1 MKSFAVIGMGRFGAA
16 IAVALY
22 EQGHDVMAVDKCSD
36 KIQAIADKV
45 THAVTADITDEEVIK
60 SLGIGNFDA
69 VIISIA
75 SDMETS
81 ILLTVM
87 LRDLNVKYIIA
98 KAQNDIHAR
107 ILEKV
112 GADKIVFP
120 ERDTAYRIAHNI
132 AISNV
137 INYIEVYP
145 NFNIVEIEI
154 PSKWQGKDLK
164 DLSLR
169 VRYGLNVIAVKD
181 TRSDNIDT
189 NPGADTV
196 LKNGQTLVVSGTE
209 DAIKEIEKI
218 K

>member
-1 MKSFAVIGMGRFGAA
+1 MKSFAVIGMGRFGSA
-16 IAVALY
+16 ISVALY
-22 EQGHDVMAVDKCSD
+22 EQGHDVMAVDKSSD
-36 KIQAIADKV
+36 KIQTIADKV
-45 THAVTADITDEEVIK
+45 THAVSADVTDEEVIK
-60 SLGIGNFDA
+60 SLGINNFDA

-145 NFNIVEIEI
+145 NFNIVELEI
-154 PSKWQGKDLK
+154 PAKWVNKSLK
-164 DLSLR
+164 DLALR
-169 VRYGLNVIAVKD
+169 AKYGLNVIAVKH
-181 TRSDNIDT
+181 TQSDNIDT

-196 LKNGQTLVVSGTE
+196 LKNGQTLVVSGAE
-209 DAIKEIEKI
+209 DAIKEINKI

>member
-1 MKSFAVIGMGRFGAA
+1 MKSFAVIGMGRFGSA

-22 EQGHDVMAVDKCSD
+22 EQGHDVMAVDKCSE
-36 KIQAIADKV
+36 KIQAISNKV
-45 THAVTADITDEEVIK
+45 THAVTADVTDEEVVK
-60 SLGIGNFDA
+60 SLGISNFDA
-69 VIISIA
+69 VVISIA

-87 LRDLNVKYIIA
+87 LRDLNVGYIIA

-154 PSKWQGKDLK
+154 PSKWVDRPLK
-164 DLSLR
+164 DLALR
-169 VRYGLNVIAVKD
+169 AKYGLNVIAVKD
-181 TRSDNIDT
+181 TRLDHIDT

-196 LKNGQTLVVSGTE
+196 LKSGQTLVVSGTE
-209 DAIKEIEKI
+209 DAIKEINKI